1 MGHSRSITSEASS
14 YLYLRVHGSSLL
26 YPDKVLPYWP
36 SLMVCTSEKDLLW
49 AASLARIIILAQAV
63 DDIIVH

>member
-1 MGHSRSITSEASS
+1 
-14 YLYLRVHGSSLL
+14 
-26 YPDKVLPYWP
+26 
-36 SLMVCTSEKDLLW
+36 MVCTSEKDLLW